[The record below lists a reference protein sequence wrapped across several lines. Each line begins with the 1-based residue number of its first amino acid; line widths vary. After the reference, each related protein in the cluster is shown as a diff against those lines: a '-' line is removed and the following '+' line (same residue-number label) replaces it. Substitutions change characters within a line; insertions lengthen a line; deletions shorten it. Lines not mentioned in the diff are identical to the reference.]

1 MLKNIRVSLVLLLIC
16 GVIYPLLMTGL
27 AQALMPAQANGSLI
41 TDAAGKVVGS
51 KLIGQSF
58 TDPKYFSGRVS
69 SIEYNAAGSGS
80 NNYAPSNPAL
90 VERMKKD
97 VAAFLTA
104 NPTIVQ
110 AEIPADLVTN
120 SASGLDPHIT
130 PEAARVQ
137 VPRIAAL
144 RNLTTDQLNHL
155 IRNHTEDR
163 SLGLFGEKRVNV
175 LELNMALDQVK

>member
-16 GVIYPLLMTGL
+16 GVIYPLLMTGI
-27 AQALMPAQANGSLI
+27 AQALMPAQADGSLI
-41 TDAAGKVVGS
+41 TDATGKVVGS
-51 KLIGQSF
+51 KLIGQTF

-69 SIEYNAAGSGS
+69 SIEYNAASSGS
-80 NNYAPSNPAL
+80 NNYAPSNPEL
-90 VERMKKD
+90 VERTKKD
-97 VAAFLTA
+97 VTA
-104 NPTIVQ
+104 LLATNPTIEQ
-110 AEIPADLVTN
+110 AAIPADLVTN

-144 RNLTTDQLNHL
+144 RNLTTDQLNQL
-155 IRNHTEDR
+155 ISKYTEDR

>member
-16 GVIYPLLMTGL
+16 GVIYPLLMTGI
-27 AQALMPAQANGSLI
+27 AQALMPIQANGSLI
-41 TDAAGKVVGS
+41 TDVNGNVVGS
-51 KLIGQSF
+51 KLIGQTF

-80 NNYAPSNPAL
+80 NNYAPSNPEL
-90 VERMKKD
+90 IERTKKD
-97 VAAFLTA
+97 VAAFLVA

-110 AEIPADLVTN
+110 AAVPADLVTN

-137 VPRIAAL
+137 VPRIAAV
-144 RNLTTDQLNHL
+144 RNLTNEQLNQL
-155 IRNHTEDR
+155 ISKHTEDR

-175 LELNMALDQVK
+175 LELNIALDQVK

>member
-16 GVIYPLLMTGL
+16 GVIYPLLMTGI
-27 AQALMPAQANGSLI
+27 AQALMPIQANGSLI
-41 TDAAGKVVGS
+41 TDANGNVVGS
-51 KLIGQSF
+51 KLIGQTF

-80 NNYAPSNPAL
+80 NNYAPSNPEL
-90 VERMKKD
+90 IERTKKD
-97 VAAFLTA
+97 VAAFLVA
-104 NPTIVQ
+104 NPIIVQ
-110 AEIPADLVTN
+110 AAVPADLVTN

-137 VPRIAAL
+137 VPRIAAV
-144 RNLTTDQLNHL
+144 RNLTIEQLNQL
-155 IRNHTEDR
+155 ISKHTEDR

-175 LELNMALDQVK
+175 LELNIALDQVK

>member
-16 GVIYPLLMTGL
+16 GVIYPLLMTGI
-27 AQALMPAQANGSLI
+27 AQALMPAQADGSLI
-41 TDAAGKVVGS
+41 TDATGKVVGS
-51 KLIGQSF
+51 KLIGQTF
-58 TDPKYFSGRVS
+58 TNPKYFSGRVS

-80 NNYAPSNPAL
+80 NNYAPSNPEL
-90 VERMKKD
+90 VERTKKD
-97 VAAFLTA
+97 VTAFLAA
-104 NPTIVQ
+104 NPTIEQV
-110 AEIPADLVTN
+110 AIPADLVTN

-144 RNLTTDQLNHL
+144 RNLTTDQLNQL
-155 IRNHTEDR
+155 ISKHTEDR

>member
-16 GVIYPLLMTGL
+16 GVIYPLLMTGI
-27 AQALMPAQANGSLI
+27 AQALMPAQADGSLI
-41 TDAAGKVVGS
+41 TDATGKVVGS
-51 KLIGQSF
+51 KLIGQTF

-80 NNYAPSNPAL
+80 NNYAPSNLEL
-90 VERMKKD
+90 VERTKKD
-97 VAAFLTA
+97 VTA
-104 NPTIVQ
+104 LLATNPTIEQ
-110 AEIPADLVTN
+110 AAIPADLVTN

-144 RNLTTDQLNHL
+144 RNLTTDQLNQL
-155 IRNHTEDR
+155 ISKYTEDR